1 VRTSRAAS
9 VKITVQRKGTKRWVR
24 VARSTL
30 ATSTTNRVR
39 LRTKRLRA
47 GRYRAVVVLSSN
59 AGRATA
65 VIRRFRV
72 R

>member
-9 VKITVQRKGTKRWVR
+9 VKITVQRKGSKRWVR
-24 VARSTL
+24 VAHSTL
-30 ATSTTNRVR
+30 ATSATNRVR
-39 LRTKRLRA
+39 LKTKRLRA
-47 GRYRAVVVLSSN
+47 GRYRAVVVLSSS

>member
-9 VKITVQRKGTKRWVR
+9 VTITVQRKSGKRWRR
-24 VARSTL
+24 VARKTL
-30 ATSTTNRVR
+30 ATSPTLRAR
-39 LRTKRLRA
+39 LKTKRLRT

-59 AGRATA
+59 AGSATA

>member
-1 VRTSRAAS
+1 VRTIRAAT
-9 VKITVQRKGTKRWVR
+9 VKITVQRKGTKRWLR
-24 VARSTL
+24 VARATL
-30 ATSTTNRVR
+30 TTSATNSVR
-39 LRTKRLRA
+39 LKTKRLRA